1 MVIERRTALAA
12 LLGAALLPHQGWAQ
26 AFPQRPLRIIV
37 PYAPGGLS
45 DILARV
51 LANGMTQRLGQP
63 VVVENRVG
71 ANTIIGSQIVAQAAP
86 DGYTL
91 LLTSGAGY
99 VANPL
104 IYKNMPFNP
113 QRDLRV
119 IAVLVETPFVVV
131 VKGGS
136 QIQSLEDLVALGKRR
151 RDGLNFAAV
160 GRGNPLQLTGEMF
173 RSAAGFEMTSIVYTG
188 ATPAHLALQTGDA
201 DFMIDVLG
209 NSLPLIR
216 DDKVR
221 ALAVT
226 TRQRAALVPDV
237 PTMVELGFPDIV
249 AATWFGLALPRP
261 APEPVV
267 TEITKAVTATTAEE
281 SFTNRFA
288 EFGLVVQPPQD
299 AATIEAYLAEER
311 ARWRSVIEERG
322 LTLDSVQ

>member
-1 MVIERRTALAA
+1 MVIKRRATPAA
-12 LLGAALLPHQGWAQ
+12 LLGATLLPRRGWAQ
-26 AFPQRPLRIIV
+26 AFPQRPLRIV
-37 PYAPGGLS
+37 APYAPGGLS
-45 DILARV
+45 DILART
-51 LANGMTQRLGQP
+51 LANGMSQRLGQP

-104 IYKNMPFNP
+104 IYRTMPFDP

-131 VKGGS
+131 VKGDS
-136 QIQSLEDLVALGKRR
+136 PVRSLEDLVALGKRR
-151 RDGLNFAAV
+151 TDGLNFAAV

-188 ATPAHLALQTGDA
+188 ATPAHLALQAGDA

-216 DDKVR
+216 DGKVR

-226 TRQRAALVPDV
+226 TRQRAALVAEV
-237 PTMVELGFPDIV
+237 PTMMERGFPDII

-261 APEPVV
+261 VPEPVV
-267 TEITKAVTATTAEE
+267 AEITKAASATTAQDG
-281 SFTNRFA
+281 FVKRFA

-299 AATIEAYLAEER
+299 AATIEAYLAGER
-311 ARWRSVIEERG
+311 IRWRKVIEERG
-322 LTLDSVQ
+322 LTLNSVQ

>member
-1 MVIERRTALAA
+1 MVIKRRATPAA
-12 LLGAALLPHQGWAQ
+12 LLGAALLPRQGWAQ
-26 AFPQRPLRIIV
+26 AFPQRPLRIV
-37 PYAPGGLS
+37 APYAPGGLS
-45 DILARV
+45 DILART
-51 LANGMTQRLGQP
+51 LANGMSQRLGQP

-104 IYKNMPFNP
+104 IYRTMPFDP

-131 VKGGS
+131 VKGES
-136 QIQSLEDLVALGKRR
+136 PVRSLEDLVALGKRR
-151 RDGLNFAAV
+151 PDGLNFAAV

-173 RSAAGFEMTSIVYTG
+173 RGAAGFEMTSIVYTG
-188 ATPAHLALQTGDA
+188 ATPAHLALQAGDA

-216 DDKVR
+216 DGKVR

-226 TRQRAALVPDV
+226 TRQRAALVAEV
-237 PTMVELGFPDIV
+237 PTMMERGFPDII

-261 APEPVV
+261 VPEPVV
-267 TEITKAVTATTAEE
+267 AEITKAASATTAQEG
-281 SFTNRFA
+281 FAKRFA
-288 EFGLVVQPPQD
+288 ELGLVVQPPQD
-299 AATIEAYLAEER
+299 AATIEAYLAGER
-311 ARWRSVIEERG
+311 ARWRKVIEERG